1 MTAEQLPEC
10 ELNNVLCMYCVNGMW
25 PCESFQWS
33 NSAKAKLTISMP
45 IGRLS
50 TTVWVEGAQH
60 KKVQRK
66 TAKKWYLTPACAQK
80 TTHTC
85 LLPNA
90 VST

>member
-10 ELNNVLCMYCVNGMW
+10 ELNNVLCMYCVTGMG

-50 TTVWVEGAQH
+50 TTVWVEGAQ
-60 KKVQRK
+60 
-66 TAKKWYLTPACAQK
+66 AQEG
-80 TTHTC
+80 TTQNC
-85 LLPNA
+85 KENGI
-90 VST
+90 